1 MEQGRRLGFAS
12 VVVPPIGQ
20 GTWKMGA
27 ARDRAREVATLR
39 RGLELGLTHIDT
51 AELYGDGR
59 AEEMIA
65 EALAGSGRKRDE
77 IFLVSKVLP
86 RNAGFAGTIAAC
98 DASLRRLRTD
108 YLDVYLLHW
117 PGPHPIEETMRAFEH
132 LVQTGK
138 IRFLGVSNF
147 DVEDLEAARRA
158 LTRERIVCNQV
169 LYHLGERGIER
180 RVLPYCEQAEIA
192 VVGYSPFGS
201 GVFPSPR
208 TKGGRV
214 LDEVAARHGAT
225 ARQVA
230 LAFLVRRPSL
240 FAIPKASTTAHVED
254 NAGTLALELSREDAG
269 EIDRAFPTD
278 HDGPLATL

>member
-1 MEQGRRLGFAS
+1 MEQVRRFGFTSAT
-12 VVVPPIGQ
+12 VPPIGQ

-39 RGLELGLTHIDT
+39 RGLELGLTHVDT
-51 AELYGDGR
+51 AELYGDGH

-65 EALAGSGRKRDE
+65 DALAGSGRRRDE
-77 IFLVSKVLP
+77 LFLVSKVLP
-86 RNAGFAGTIAAC
+86 RNASRAGTVAAC
-98 DASLRRLRTD
+98 DASLRRLKTD
-108 YLDVYLLHW
+108 HLDVYLLHW
-117 PGPHPIEETMRAFEH
+117 LGPHPLDETMRALED
-132 LVQTGK
+132 LVAAGK
-138 IRFLGVSNF
+138 TRFLGVSNF
-147 DVEDLEAARRA
+147 DVDDLEAARRA
-158 LTRERIVCNQV
+158 LGRERIACNQV

-180 RVLPYCEQAEIA
+180 RVLPYCEQHGIA
-192 VVGYSPFGS
+192 VVGYSPYGS

-208 TKGGRV
+208 SKGGRV
-214 LDEVAARHGAT
+214 LADVAARHGAT

-240 FAIPKASTTAHVED
+240 FTIPKASSLPHVED
-254 NAGTLALELSREDAG
+254 NAGAARLELGERDLD